1 MIELFLIFGVI
12 GAATIA
18 AVLLARWALARG
30 EGSAEALRVSAAVA
44 RAGDEFGWRV
54 GKRALGVAL
63 LVGTAA
69 SFAAVAESESATPA
83 AATAALGVPEGF
95 AAVLAQSWSWAL
107 GGTLLGAVGC
117 FLTGQLGLQIG
128 ARASSRV
135 AAVALKTSQAQIVA
149 VALRGGAAI
158 AIGAELLA
166 LLAVLGPLGLLPFG
180 FETLFDTHAV
190 FGLGGLAMGAT
201 AAALVSQLA
210 GTSVHFAG
218 LQTRR
223 EPPFGPAR
231 ERYQLQ
237 AQNPGLIL
245 DLMGQQ
251 AGVSVVR
258 AQNAFCTA
266 LLSYLA
272 LLLLVARWG
281 PNSSGALDVRLLL
294 VLVLLRALGILA
306 GCFSVLSLRAD
317 EGDDPSLVL
326 WRGQLA
332 AVVLSLAGLCGALVW
347 SMGTDWLAWFAAGAL
362 GLMASAS
369 LGLGQRLS
377 SERRYEPALGDAREL
392 PSSGAT
398 AASLALGRVLGRALN
413 GAWRPLVVI
422 AITSAL
428 AAFMGANS
436 SQPEGAVRGLCLLLT
451 GLGMALPY
459 ANCLALFEPI
469 LETGFAQASL
479 DPVHQ
484 RPDFHQRAQR
494 LGLAAANAGQV
505 GTSHGNLLTLVLA
518 LLLGTTLLRGSNLE
532 PIVSSVH
539 FAWAG
544 ALLGLVAILGFSAI
558 TVQHVLGC
566 SASTLSELH
575 SQLRDL
581 PRDAE
586 GRPRATPGFRPRY
599 SETLAAACEGA
610 LSARGL
616 LVLGVTLLPW
626 VLVSLLPMLGTHDT
640 TLGRSLLLSSLLA
653 CAGLAGT
660 ALSLLSRAALGAL
673 HATRR
678 GRTGPDSVGA
688 LQVTEGLADL
698 CGNVLDP
705 SLQLVAKGTLAAC
718 LAIAPTLL
726 TVH

>member
-30 EGSAEALRVSAAVA
+30 EGSAEAVRVSAAVA

-69 SFAAVAESESATPA
+69 SFAAVAESESATPV
-83 AATAALGVPEGF
+83 AATAALAVPEGF

-135 AAVALKTSQAQIVA
+135 AAVAVKTSQAQIVA
-149 VALRGGAAI
+149 VALRGAAAI

-166 LLAVLGPLGLLPFG
+166 LLAVLGPLGLLPLG

-281 PNSSGALDVRLLL
+281 SNASGALDVRLLL

-347 SMGTDWLAWFAAGAL
+347 SMGADWLAWFAAGAL

-369 LGLGQRLS
+369 LGLGQRLA

-392 PSSGAT
+392 PANGA

-413 GAWRPLVVI
+413 GAWRPLVLI
-422 AITSAL
+422 AIASAL

-436 SQPEGAVRGLCLLLT
+436 SHPEGAVRGLCLLLT

-484 RPDFHQRAQR
+484 RPEFHQRAQR
-494 LGLAAANAGQV
+494 LGLAATNAGQV
-505 GTSHGNLLTLVLA
+505 GTSHGSLVTLVLA

-544 ALLGLVAILGFSAI
+544 ALLGLGAILGFSAI

-566 SASTLSELH
+566 SASTLSEVH
-575 SQLRDL
+575 GQLRDL

-586 GRPRATPGFRPRY
+586 GRPRATQNFRPRY
-599 SETLAAACEGA
+599 SETLAAACERA

-626 VLVSLLPMLGTHDT
+626 VLVALLPMLGTHNT
-640 TLGRSLLLSSLLA
+640 TLSRSLLLSSLLA